1 MSKLGIQDLASV
13 LSQKRGLTKAQAES
27 FVSALFDVV
36 NYGLDT
42 ERQVKIKGFGTF
54 KVTNVKDRESINVN
68 TGERV
73 VISGHGKITFTPDA
87 ILRDMVNKPFSQ
99 FETVVLNE
107 GVDFS
112 ELDAQV
118 DKTEMGEDDELST
131 PNSQVDKQA
140 DGVVAEAP
148 QTATDEHHDNT
159 SEGVNV
165 VKPAAQSSTQV
176 QSKQADSHP
185 ITQQMEDEAVT
196 HLEDTKEHFVSVPAD
211 NFQGA
216 TTDETAPKAEPATD
230 QQLVSDGPTP
240 TASSVTPESSIHGL
254 SAKEEEQTEEEEE
267 ETENKSNAWKPI
279 ITGVLFIAL
288 AAAAGFVG
296 FYLGARS
303 SSPVSE
309 TVSPQPAPRKKVVRK
324 VVQPKTKVDTVK
336 TTSEVGVSTTAAD
349 DARKALKASPV
360 SANEKPTTPARKE
373 KKPAANE
380 VESRAVD
387 TEKYDRMDV
396 RVRTG
401 AYSIVG
407 VSKTVTARSGE
418 TLKSISDRNL
428 GPGME
433 CYVEVVNGKK
443 TIKEGDRVKIPELK
457 LKKRLRR

>member
-13 LSQKRGLTKAQAES
+13 LSQKRGLTKAQAET

-118 DKTEMGEDDELST
+118 DKTEIGEDGEAST
-131 PNSQVDKQA
+131 PNSQADKLA
-140 DGVVAEAP
+140 DVVVAETP
-148 QTATDEHHDNT
+148 QTAADEHHEKT

-165 VKPAAQSSTQV
+165 VQPAAQSSTQV
-176 QSKQADSHP
+176 QSEQADSHP
-185 ITQQMEDEAVT
+185 ITQQMEDEVVT
-196 HLEDTKEHFVSVPAD
+196 RLEDTKGHSVSVSAD
-211 NFQGA
+211 IPQRA
-216 TTDETAPKAEPATD
+216 TTEETAPRAEPATD
-230 QQLVSDGPTP
+230 QQSVSIRPAP
-240 TASSVTPESSIHGL
+240 TASSVTPESSNHGL
-254 SAKEEEQTEEEEE
+254 SDNEEEQIEEEEE
-267 ETENKSNAWKPI
+267 ETEKKSSAWKPI
-279 ITGVLFIAL
+279 IIGVLFIAL

-296 FYLGARS
+296 FYFGARS
-303 SSPVSE
+303 SAPVSE
-309 TVSPQPAPRKKVVRK
+309 AVYPQPAPRKKVVRK
-324 VVQPKTKVDTVK
+324 VVLPNTKVDTVK
-336 TTSEVGVSTTAAD
+336 SISEVGVSTTATD
-349 DARKALKASPV
+349 DARKVLKAAPA
-360 SANEKPTTPARKE
+360 SANEKPSTPAKTEKE
-373 KKPAANE
+373 SAAIKAD
-380 VESRAVD
+380 SRAMD
-387 TEKYDRMDV
+387 AEKYDRMDV

-407 VSKTVTARSGE
+407 VSKTVTVRSGE

-443 TIKEGDRVKIPELK
+443 SVNEGDRVKIPELK
-457 LKKRLRR
+457 LKKRLKR